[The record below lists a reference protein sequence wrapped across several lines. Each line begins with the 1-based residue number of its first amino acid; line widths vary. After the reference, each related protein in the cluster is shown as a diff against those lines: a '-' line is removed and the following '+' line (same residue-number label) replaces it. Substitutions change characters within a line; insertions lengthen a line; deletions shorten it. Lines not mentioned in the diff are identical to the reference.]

1 MECVRIADTCG
12 GGGSASGKGLASSG
26 GRDRGAVPNIE
37 VLLPPKETV
46 GINPGSASEEERL
59 GAALQSLLGAVQA
72 APLRAI
78 LSDGDHEDPLVAE
91 VTPFV
96 FHTAEGDQVPAEGSG
111 LEGFAHTLN
120 KLMKEGQFEQGFF
133 SHAKNYLHKLLDR
146 NPYASITFLKSL
158 DQLASFASNEA
169 ELNSSLCALVNGYVR
184 ELRSEIQQ
192 LDVSHS
198 TARNLTC
205 YHIFIRAFDLE
216 TWREQHQLPPGPTTG
231 AFFRDLTETDL
242 RWFVDHGFNSIR
254 LMGTYR
260 IGQVG
265 SKGRDG
271 AGSPFAIDSHVVDP
285 QHGSP
290 QEVRRAIQ
298 LMNQVGLK
306 AAFEFVP
313 NHTSCDSILLDKI
326 PTAYIHTF
334 IQPHDMRGWFSY
346 HHQKL
351 DRPMWIRHGGYFDE
365 ETKRVEFWN
374 DTLQLDFSNPG
385 TRDFIIAQV
394 ENLVENYGVDII
406 RIDSAFQLLNGC
418 LTRNWGGQNGLPS
431 EMAAKI
437 PDREFLSVLIARVKQ
452 RFPETVF
459 IAEALGG
466 SWSLLSGCGFD
477 LVYGLNHMPR
487 KGEHTHLG
495 WHESLKSRSPE
506 TIRQAMS
513 RARYLR
519 DQVGGADIIT
529 FIGQHDLGSPARLLG
544 EWFYGATA
552 LTYLKPGAVCVY
564 NGVETDF
571 EDPCDEDHKVL
582 TFNRPTKID
591 WTRMESEQGRYILNL
606 MKDAARI
613 KNLTGP
619 GAEMIPLTPGHPN
632 ESWVGF
638 LIRGEAPLHQEVIVI
653 ANPWGAP
660 TTVTIQ
666 ERPELLLSDHG
677 FLDGVLPGC
686 GRNGVAI
693 IEL

>member
-1 MECVRIADTCG
+1 MEGARSVGTCG
-12 GGGSASGKGLASSG
+12 IDSSDVTKNGAFGSHQNLTDVANA
-26 GRDRGAVPNIE
+26 DRLIFPKKFEPAVP
-37 VLLPPKETV
+37 TQ
-46 GINPGSASEEERL
+46 GTEEERL
-59 GAALQSLLGAVQA
+59 GSALKSLLGAVQA

-96 FHTAEGDQVPAEGSG
+96 FHTIEGVQVAAEGSG

-120 KLMKEGQFEQGFF
+120 KLIKDGELEKGFF
-133 SHAKNYLHKLLDR
+133 THAKAYLHKLLDR
-146 NPYASITFLKSL
+146 NPYASSTFLKSL
-158 DQLASFASNEA
+158 DQLTHFASNERD
-169 ELNSSLCALVNGYVR
+169 LNASLCALVNGYVR
-184 ELRSEIQQ
+184 ELRREIQQ

-205 YHIFIRAFDLE
+205 YHVFIRAFDLE
-216 TWREQHQLPPGPTTG
+216 TWRAQHNLPSGPNTG
-231 AFFRDLTETDL
+231 VFFRDLTATDL
-242 RWFVDHGFNSIR
+242 RWFADHGFNSIR
-254 LMGTYR
+254 FMGTYR
-260 IGQVG
+260 IGQIG
-265 SKGRDG
+265 TKGRDG
-271 AGSPFAIDSHVVDP
+271 AGSPFAVDSHVVDP
-285 QHGSP
+285 QHGSA
-290 QEVRRAIQ
+290 EDVKRAVR
-298 LMNQVGLK
+298 LMNELGLK

-313 NHTSCDSILLDKI
+313 NHTACDSILLDKV

-334 IQPHDMRGWFSY
+334 TEPQDKRGWFPHY
-346 HHQKL
+346 NQKL

-365 ETKRVEFWN
+365 RTQRVEYWN

-406 RIDSAFQLLNGC
+406 RIDSAFQLLNSC
-418 LTRNWGGQNGLPS
+418 LKRNWGGQNGSPS
-431 EMAAKI
+431 EMAAAM
-437 PDREFLSVLIARVKQ
+437 PDREFLSVLISRVKQ
-452 RFPETVF
+452 RFPGTVF

-513 RARYLR
+513 RAGYLR
-519 DQVGGADIIT
+519 EQVGGADIIT
-529 FIGQHDLGSPARLLG
+529 FIGQHDQGSPSRLLG
-544 EWFYGATA
+544 NWFYGATA

-571 EDPCDEDHKVL
+571 EDPCDEDGKVY
-582 TFNRPTKID
+582 TFNRPIKID
-591 WTRMESEQGRYILNL
+591 WTRMKSEQGQYILAL
-606 MKDAARI
+606 MKEAARI
-613 KNLTGP
+613 KGITGP
-619 GAEMIPLTPGHPN
+619 GAELVPLTPSTPS

-638 LIRGEAPLHQEVIVI
+638 LIRGEAPLHQEVVVIV
-653 ANPWGAP
+653 NPWDAP
-660 TTVTIQ
+660 TKVTVR
-666 ERPELLLSDHG
+666 ERPDLDLSEHG
-677 FLDGVLPGC
+677 FAGGILPKC
-686 GRNGVAI
+686 GRDSVAI